1 MNEPPITNYLAYLLA
16 QANRQMSAQLTD
28 ALAEEGVQIEHWRIL
43 EVLSDEH
50 GRSMGELAELVLM
63 NHPAL
68 TKTID
73 RMVSSGFV
81 LASDPEQLEHIVAKL
96 DSLVV
101 KAANE
106 SGGHGM
112 LIGPNAGERE
122 LEKFRRRIVADPR
135 NYIAQPVVPLSRH
148 PTFVPDAAG

>member
-81 LASDPEQLEHIVAKL
+81 HRRADAQDSRRVLVYITDHGSELVGRLKECVDQHHQSIDAAVGSKKAEQLRKL
-96 DSLVV
+96 LGD
-101 KAANE
+101 
-106 SGGHGM
+106 
-112 LIGPNAGERE
+112 LI
-122 LEKFRRRIVADPR
+122 K
-135 NYIAQPVVPLSRH
+135 S
-148 PTFVPDAAG
+148 T

>member
-43 EVLSDEH
+43 EVLSDEQ

-73 RMVSSGFV
+73 RMVSNGFV
-81 LASDPEQLEHIVAKL
+81 HRRADAEDSRRVLVYITDHGLELVGRLKECVDQHHEALNAAVGSKKAEQLKKL
-96 DSLVV
+96 LGD
-101 KAANE
+101 
-106 SGGHGM
+106 
-112 LIGPNAGERE
+112 LI
-122 LEKFRRRIVADPR
+122 R
-135 NYIAQPVVPLSRH
+135 N
-148 PTFVPDAAG
+148 T